1 MVAIYY
7 TQTRQVTEDSHER
20 FVGHIV
26 VACQQLEK
34 ILCDDS
40 VRVLGASIVAPPTAD
55 TVESAAPAINKQSTS
70 RFMEYGVDEDV
81 SDI

>member
-7 TQTRQVTEDSHER
+7 IQTRQVTEDSHER

-40 VRVLGASIVAPPTAD
+40 VRVLGASIVAPPTA
-55 TVESAAPAINKQSTS
+55 EEPGSARHTAQQAAGQQ
-70 RFMEYGVDEDV
+70 EYPSPGAA
-81 SDI
+81 